1 MRQSMKHRF
10 IHDTGGGPMMEFTA
24 IFMLLILFT
33 FGIVDFGLAMWQ
45 WNSAEKATQIGARIA
60 VIANPVVE
68 ELATFDCNNAAI
80 ALGTPCRLGGS
91 SFGSITC
98 TSTACSGT
106 GSLSGNTYDA
116 TAFGTIVSRMQTVYG
131 RVQPEN
137 VIVEYNDVS
146 LCFAGRGSPCP
157 AVTVRLTG
165 LAFDFIMLNWL
176 LPSTVTMPDFRAT
189 LTAEDMSSAGA

>member
-1 MRQSMKHRF
+1 MKRSL
-10 IHDTGGGPMMEFTA
+10 IRDTDGGPMMEFTA
-24 IFMLLILFT
+24 VFMLLILLT

-68 ELATFDCNNAAI
+68 ELATFDCNNASI

-91 SFGSITC
+91 SFGSISC
-98 TSTACSGT
+98 TSTACTGT
-106 GSLSGNTYDA
+106 GSLSGNTHDN
-116 TAFGTIVSRMQTVYG
+116 TAFTTIVDRMRTVYP
-131 RVQPEN
+131 RIQPAN
-137 VIVEYNDVS
+137 VVVEYNDLG

-165 LAFDFIMLNWL
+165 LDFNFITLNWL
-176 LPSTVTMPDFRAT
+176 LPSTITMPDFRAT
-189 LTAEDMSSAGA
+189 LTSEDMSSAGA

>member
-1 MRQSMKHRF
+1 MTHRF
-10 IHDTGGGPMMEFTA
+10 IRDTGGGPMMEFTV
-24 IFMLLILFT
+24 IFMLLILLT

-60 VIANPVVE
+60 VTTDPVVE
-68 ELATFDCNNAAI
+68 ELATFDCNNGSI
-80 ALGTPCRLGGS
+80 TLGTPCRLGGS
-91 SFGSITC
+91 SFGSISC

-106 GSLSGNTYDA
+106 GSLSGNTYDS
-116 TAFGTIVSRMQTVYG
+116 TAFNTIVSRMQTIYS
-131 RVQPEN
+131 RIQPAN
-137 VIVEYNDVS
+137 VIVEYNDIS

-165 LAFDFIMLNWL
+165 MKFDFITLNWL
-176 LPSTVTMPDFRAT
+176 LPSTINMPDFRAT